1 METLQIQPS
10 DAPLVAPSPQL
21 FQNAAGF
28 DIFGSH
34 FVSGDVHYHARS
46 SSGPTRGS
54 STLRSPVIAQG
65 GENNTA
71 PPISLG
77 ATSDYSESEIYC
89 SQLLR
94 QKRGFPLYVP
104 GPQRTLPQEYQRNGV
119 RIGDVG
125 RVTPEGAFDF
135 FFNIYLPADHPIN
148 RNDVPEDFF
157 PLTPYLP
164 QDLVHLEYDPG
175 DCVSAPLVQR
185 EQYHA
190 SLDFPGGEFVF
201 NSFEP
206 TGAILALPHGAH
218 LERLGTLG
226 IMRRYAA
233 NNAESWYKYANQTR
247 GRELANGSLY
257 LITGSE
263 KAKSWGIA
271 SFRDVVTAPQDKFQ
285 LVFAPTADAD
295 AGYKYRWYT
304 GPAHQKHADAP
315 SIDGTPLNQ
324 STFIHAFAISLGEGI
339 WGRLFRDVEV
349 CQLVDSQLRFKPGQ
363 GFVPHGSQGSAL
375 SSFFNLFLGGGGGG
389 GGSRDSDE
397 NCVAHDSMDENVVIS
412 DAAPTSK
419 IIHPSQIISEYIL
432 REAPQARIVITHSDD
447 WRDLLSHELLQQ
459 IAERFDIVE
468 DDGPSPGAMYLK
480 SRSDSTLSG
489 EKDQANRPPRSISN
503 SESGKQSIPPFPNIS
518 TSENYSGHHSRM
530 GSIIFQTPQISTAQS
545 YQPPYPRGVRFF
557 TDKNSRTDTASSTG
571 QYPSTSSA
579 SRLPLPIPNSSIHA
593 ELFVC
598 EICGKDFSR
607 AHDIKRHHETQ
618 HEVITGTFICVHCNK
633 DFTRADALKR
643 HLQNKCDEPPSEARW
658 DGVQLTLN
666 TPRES

>member
-34 FVSGDVHYHARS
+34 FVSGDVHYHASS
-46 SSGPTRGS
+46 SSGPAPSS
-54 STLRSPVIAQG
+54 STLPPPVIAVGQWCSTDEPLTTNFQRG
-65 GENNTA
+65 GENNIVRV

-77 ATSDYSESEIYC
+77 ATSDYSESEIYWT
-89 SQLLR
+89 QLLR

-104 GPQRTLPQEYQRNGV
+104 GPQITLPPEYLRNGIC
-119 RIGDVG
+119 IGDVG

-148 RNDVPEDFF
+148 QNDVPEDFV
-157 PLTPYLP
+157 PLAPYLP
-164 QDLVHLEYDPG
+164 QDLLRLYFDPG
-175 DCVSAPLVQR
+175 HCVSTPLVQR
-185 EQYHA
+185 EQYRGP
-190 SLDFPGGEFVF
+190 LDFPGGKFVF

-206 TGAILALPHGAH
+206 TGAILALPYGSQM
-218 LERLGTLG
+218 ERLGTVG
-226 IMRRYAA
+226 MMRRYAA

-257 LITGSE
+257 LITGCE
-263 KAKSWGIA
+263 KAKSWGMA
-271 SFRDVVTAPQDKFQ
+271 SFRDVVTAPHDKFQ
-285 LVFAPTADAD
+285 LVFTPTADAD

-375 SSFFNLFLGGGGGG
+375 SSFFNLFWGGGGG

-447 WRDLLSHELLQQ
+447 WRDLLSHLHVL
-459 IAERFDIVE
+459 V
-468 DDGPSPGAMYLK
+468 
-480 SRSDSTLSG
+480 
-489 EKDQANRPPRSISN
+489 
-503 SESGKQSIPPFPNIS
+503 
-518 TSENYSGHHSRM
+518 
-530 GSIIFQTPQISTAQS
+530 
-545 YQPPYPRGVRFF
+545 
-557 TDKNSRTDTASSTG
+557 
-571 QYPSTSSA
+571 
-579 SRLPLPIPNSSIHA
+579 
-593 ELFVC
+593 
-598 EICGKDFSR
+598 
-607 AHDIKRHHETQ
+607 
-618 HEVITGTFICVHCNK
+618 
-633 DFTRADALKR
+633 
-643 HLQNKCDEPPSEARW
+643 
-658 DGVQLTLN
+658 
-666 TPRES
+666 